1 MSRTGSGDNLYPEM
15 DLPTNSQRDNVLL
28 HSISLARMDEKKIGS
43 WGR

>member
-28 HSISLARMDEKKIGS
+28 HSISLASDGRKEDKKLG
-43 WGR
+43 